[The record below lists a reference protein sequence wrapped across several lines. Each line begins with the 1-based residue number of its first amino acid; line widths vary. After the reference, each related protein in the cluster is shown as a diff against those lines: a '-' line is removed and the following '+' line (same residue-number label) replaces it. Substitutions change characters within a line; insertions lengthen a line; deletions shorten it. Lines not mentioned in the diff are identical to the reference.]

1 MTRLPVVAGKFYE
14 GQKGL
19 LEERLEDCFSKKM
32 GPGRTP
38 EGTPGE
44 NRNLK
49 TVIAPHAGYVY
60 SGMTAAH
67 SYLEIFEDGRPDH
80 IIILGPNHSGQGA
93 RVAICEEDWE
103 TPLGVVKYDTELGKA
118 ILDENEFA
126 KSDCV
131 AHAQEHSI
139 EVQLPFLQYIFDRP
153 PPFVPICLKTQSYEI
168 CKSLGETFASLSEEM
183 DMLVIA
189 SSDFTHFEPA
199 DTAKRKDNQAM
210 EYLEFLDSEGFIN
223 FVREHRISI
232 CGAGPIAS
240 GVVYANEQGA
250 EEFRL
255 LQYTNSGD
263 VTGDKESVVAY
274 VAAEIV

>member
-19 LEERLEDCFSKKM
+19 LEQRLEDCFSKKM
-32 GPGRTP
+32 GPEKTP
-38 EGTPGE
+38 VGTPGE
-44 NRNLK
+44 NRNIK
-49 TVIAPHAGYVY
+49 AVIAPHAGYVY

-93 RVAICEEDWE
+93 RVAICEEEWE
-103 TPLGVVKYDTELGKA
+103 TPLGVVKYDAQLGKA
-118 ILDENEFA
+118 ILDENEFV

-168 CKSLGETFASLSEEM
+168 CKSLGETFASLNEEM
-183 DMLVIA
+183 DILVIA

-240 GVVYANEQGA
+240 AVVYANEQGA